1 MFLKI
6 FIDDRSDLVWEG
18 EVNDAGKEK
27 EGMEARMQ
35 IDGLASPSRWGYE
48 SLVVHLYIS
57 SGTRT

>member
-1 MFLKI
+1 M
-6 FIDDRSDLVWEG
+6 
-18 EVNDAGKEK
+18 NDAGKEK